1 MRCDQ
6 CQLARIQ
13 GLVCHETGCPNSG
26 KTWDED
32 REQWIKYQDCFE
44 CGFAIEVGT
53 ACNCTEPIE
62 DAPEYEDQSDLEDLE
77 LDEPESEDFDA
88 NADRITDFE

>member
-1 MRCDQ
+1 MQCDQ

-26 KTWDED
+26 KTWDAD
-32 REQWIKYQDCFE
+32 REAWIKYVECFE
-44 CGFAIEVGT
+44 CGFDVEQGT
-53 ACNCTEPIE
+53 HCDCQDFE
-62 DAPEYEDQSDLEDLE
+62 DSNLDESEDSEDLE

>member
-26 KTWDED
+26 KTWDAD
-32 REQWIKYQDCFE
+32 REQWIKYVDCFT
-44 CGFAIEVGT
+44 CGYPVEVGES
-53 ACNCTEPIE
+53 CNCSEPCEDEYPDTDEDTEIE
-62 DAPEYEDQSDLEDLE
+62 EVEDEE
-77 LDEPESEDFDA
+77 TTLD
-88 NADRITDFE
+88 ADRITDFE